1 MEINWVKGHIL
12 DLQKRLVK
20 DYGFTEEEAL
30 YYIKNYEK
38 APIDDVIREIML
50 EDGLT
55 EVDIDDYFEV
65 VKALENVEGLDIE
78 IMDMVQSYEKRL
90 VEIVLSTTTIIVVD
104 IKRFI
109 GCIKRIHM
117 DVKDLRPSTKDIRAF
132 YTMEKKGEDLFIV
145 VDKELYG
152 TAIERYDILKN

>member
-30 YYIKNYEK
+30 SYIKNYEK

-78 IMDMVQSYEKRL
+78 IMEMVQSYEKRL

-104 IKRFI
+104 IK
-109 GCIKRIHM
+109 
-117 DVKDLRPSTKDIRAF
+117 
-132 YTMEKKGEDLFIV
+132 
-145 VDKELYG
+145 
-152 TAIERYDILKN
+152 